1 MLKRVSPAEHLK
13 KEAPVS
19 GITTYS
25 SFSAALKE
33 TPYEFYAWLR
43 QHHPV
48 YYDDKLQFWALSCYA
63 DIVRAVRHQEVF
75 SSAQGIGR
83 DKRGGLSMITHDPP
97 VHTRLRKLV
106 ARAFAPQ
113 RIASYTPQI
122 QSIIDELLD
131 EIIDKGSFELVADLA
146 VPLPVMVISMILGV
160 EPELRHDFK
169 RWSDD
174 VVKFLAAPPQ
184 SEARENLRQSWD
196 EFRSYFSHLM
206 EARLRAPRDD
216 VITLLA
222 QAHEDGDRLT
232 VMEFLNFCQLLLVAG
247 NETTTNLITNGVLAF
262 ADFFPEEEQKLRRH
276 PTLSAS
282 MVEEVLRYDT
292 PIPLTYRTTM
302 RDVEIR
308 GVIIP
313 ADSKVAFLWGSANRD
328 PDIFAEPDR
337 FDITR
342 APNPHVAFASGI
354 HYCLGAPLARLEM
367 RLAVENLMRRMARLE
382 LDVHDPYERVEHVFL
397 RGMRRMPMTFDPA

>member
-1 MLKRVSPAEHLK
+1 MKRVSRAEHLQR
-13 KEAPVS
+13 EAPVS
-19 GITTYS
+19 VPTAYS
-25 SFSAALKE
+25 SFAAALKE

-43 QHHPV
+43 QHHPI
-48 YYDDKLQFWALSCYA
+48 YYDDKHQFWALSCYA
-63 DIVRAVRHQEVF
+63 DIVRTVRHPEIF

-83 DKRGGLSMITHDPP
+83 DKREGLSMITNDPP

-113 RIASYTPQI
+113 RIASYAPQI
-122 QSIIDELLD
+122 QLIIDELLD
-131 EIIDKGSFELVADLA
+131 EVIDKRSFELVADLA
-146 VPLPVMVISMILGV
+146 IPLPVMAISMILGV

-174 VVKFLAAPPQ
+174 VVNFLAAPPQ
-184 SEARENLRQSWD
+184 SEARETLRQSWD

-206 EARLRAPRDD
+206 EARLRVPQDD
-216 VITLLA
+216 VVTLLA
-222 QAHEDGDRLT
+222 QAHADGDRLT

-262 ADFFPEEEQKLRRH
+262 AEFPEEEQKLRQR

-292 PIPLTYRTTM
+292 PIPLTHRTTT
-302 RDVEIR
+302 REVEIR
-308 GVIIP
+308 GTTIP
-313 ADSKVAFLWGSANRD
+313 ADSKVALLWGSANRD
-328 PDIFAEPDR
+328 SEVFAEPDR
-337 FDITR
+337 FDISR
-342 APNPHVAFASGI
+342 DPNPHVAFASGI

-367 RLAVENLMRRMARLE
+367 RLAVESLMRRMRRLE
-382 LDVHDPYERVEHVFL
+382 PDADDPGERVDQVFL
-397 RGMRRMPMTFDPA
+397 RGMRRMPMRFDPA